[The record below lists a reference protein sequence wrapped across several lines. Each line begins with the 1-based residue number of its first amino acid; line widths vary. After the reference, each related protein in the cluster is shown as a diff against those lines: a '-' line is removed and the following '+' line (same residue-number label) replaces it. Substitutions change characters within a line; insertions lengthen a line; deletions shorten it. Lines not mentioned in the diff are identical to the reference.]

1 MLKCKQE
8 SDKEL
13 SMSKYYKQLE
23 DFIANHR
30 ANITQTQ
37 IAQEIGISKQL
48 LSKFLSYKDKSDI
61 SKENL
66 DKILKWAKIIDPN
79 INENW
84 LFGNSRNMYNAN
96 IVETGLNLSCN
107 SINAIKEINTLGFG
121 QAFDFFL
128 SKKELID
135 LLKSI
140 KSLEDEIKKS
150 IINNN
155 GKLDDIEYAEYIL
168 NKQITNLVAS
178 MRQDYSK
185 IYTTYLTKDLLQSQ
199 TKKDSTD

>member
-155 GKLDDIEYAEYIL
+155 GKLDDIEYAE
-168 NKQITNLVAS
+168 
-178 MRQDYSK
+178 
-185 IYTTYLTKDLLQSQ
+185 
-199 TKKDSTD
+199 

>member
-1 MLKCKQE
+1 
-8 SDKEL
+8 
-13 SMSKYYKQLE
+13 MSKYYKQLE

>member
-1 MLKCKQE
+1 
-8 SDKEL
+8 
-13 SMSKYYKQLE
+13 MSKYYKQLE
-23 DFIANHR
+23 DFIAKHR
-30 ANITQTQ
+30 TNITQTQ

-61 SKENL
+61 SIENL

-96 IVETGLNLSCN
+96 IVETGLNLSSN

-121 QAFDFFL
+121 QAFNSLL

-140 KSLEDEIKKS
+140 KSLEEEIKKS

-155 GKLDDIEYAEYIL
+155 GKLDDMEYAEYIL